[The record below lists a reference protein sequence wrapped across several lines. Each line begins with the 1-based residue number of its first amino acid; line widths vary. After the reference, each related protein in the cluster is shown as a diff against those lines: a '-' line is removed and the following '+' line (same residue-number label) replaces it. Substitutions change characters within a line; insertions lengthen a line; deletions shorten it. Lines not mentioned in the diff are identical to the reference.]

1 MYCSLQYITFTSCN
15 VVVLRRIILYCNV
28 GRHIK
33 DDVVHRSRQ
42 QSLIAKWLGLG
53 VTVRVRVRAREWNY
67 FFFFFLCVK
76 VTKTFV
82 LLSWHVTVQCSDV
95 RPAVRDVMMM
105 YSKERYMENLSA
117 ISLIGAHFLLEE
129 IHVQV

>member
-1 MYCSLQYITFTSCN
+1 MELF
-15 VVVLRRIILYCNV
+15 L
-28 GRHIK
+28 
-33 DDVVHRSRQ
+33 
-42 QSLIAKWLGLG
+42 
-53 VTVRVRVRAREWNY
+53 
-67 FFFFFLCVK
+67 FFFLCVK

-82 LLSWHVTVQCSDV
+82 LLSWHVTVQHSDV
-95 RPAVRDVMMM
+95 RPAVRDVMIM